1 MSEMSVKKMGIT
13 DFVLERTY
21 PEEHPNLSKSPSLA
35 EKATVAASPKL
46 LQLEL

>member
-1 MSEMSVKKMGIT
+1 MRIT

-21 PEEHPNLSKSPSLA
+21 PEEHLNLSKSPSLA
-35 EKATVAASPKL
+35 EKAKVVAASPKL